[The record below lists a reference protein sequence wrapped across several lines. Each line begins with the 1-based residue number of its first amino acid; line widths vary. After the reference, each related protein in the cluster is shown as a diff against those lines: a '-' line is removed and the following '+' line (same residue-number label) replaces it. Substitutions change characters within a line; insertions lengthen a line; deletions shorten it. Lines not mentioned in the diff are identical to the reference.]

1 MTVIAAT
8 AAVSPV
14 SPAPAV
20 GGKDVAEG
28 FDAILAVA
36 TAGEAPATPAAS
48 GQSKAQAADQS
59 QSSAAA
65 DEEAEE
71 ALAAG
76 QTDAAAL
83 AAATLVAAMVP
94 PTQQTFVAAPQA
106 EAEVVE
112 SSVPA
117 LAAAPTDLPL
127 TSASPDDAVLAAANL
142 AEDASAV
149 AEVPDITLTPPVA
162 AAAAAV
168 PPVAAPPVAAPP
180 IAAPPIEPLVAAG
193 APLLAEPHPIADP
206 KAVALQ
212 AAPDAAGLD
221 LPPEAV
227 LSTPVAAAD
236 LGLDAIAVAQT
247 AKSQATAAQA
257 NVPQAATTVAS
268 PIAPAAPLSVAPVDA
283 LLAPVM
289 ATPVAEAPAPAP
301 AAQAAVQASA
311 QAPAEPAIKLAMS
324 TVQTV
329 EVEAPAPVD
338 ENPVKIAGVAV
349 SGVANPS
356 GGNPSGANL
365 GDTGQHDSKSS
376 AEAAAMVGAEAV
388 ETAEAPTLTPS
399 STSAAPLAAETQVLA
414 PARAETR
421 GSPETVAQLSAE
433 ILRKL
438 DAQTTRFDVALTPD
452 GLGTVDVRIEIG
464 RNGDLTASMAF
475 DTAQAAAELR
485 SKSHELRQALSQ
497 AGFTVADNALRFDV
511 SSQGGQ
517 NGQNGFFN
525 FNGGDD
531 GRRAWSGKA
540 FQAAQTDEASI
551 LSVSDLLPGLR
562 MAPDSGLDIRI

>member
-8 AAVSPV
+8 AAVSTV

-59 QSSAAA
+59 QSAAA
-65 DEEAEE
+65 AEDEAEE

-112 SSVPA
+112 SSMPA
-117 LAAAPTDLPL
+117 LAATPTDLPL
-127 TSASPDDAVLAAANL
+127 NFASPDEAVLAAANL

-149 AEVPDITLTPPVA
+149 AEVPDIALTPPV
-162 AAAAAV
+162 
-168 PPVAAPPVAAPP
+168 
-180 IAAPPIEPLVAAG
+180 EHRVAAG
-193 APLLAEPHPIADP
+193 APLLAEPGPIADP

-212 AAPDAAGLD
+212 AAADAAGLD

-268 PIAPAAPLSVAPVDA
+268 SIAPAAPLSVAPVDA
-283 LLAPVM
+283 PLAPVM
-289 ATPVAEAPAPAP
+289 ATPLAEAPAPAP
-301 AAQAAVQASA
+301 AAQAAVQASV
-311 QAPAEPAIKLAMS
+311 QAAAEPAIKLAMS
-324 TVQTV
+324 TVPTV
-329 EVEAPAPVD
+329 EVEAPGPAD

-356 GGNPSGANL
+356 GGNPSGADL
-365 GDTGQHDSKSS
+365 GGTGQHDSNSS

-540 FQAAQTDEASI
+540 FQAAQTDEAST